1 MKKLIFITL
10 FLLLLPVTSFSGDIA
25 PDFTLKSLDGKT
37 YRLSELRG
45 KVVVL
50 NFWATW
56 CPDCIE
62 EMPSLQK
69 AYTRFK
75 NDGLVVLGVSI
86 DRKKEKVAQFVK
98 RLKITYPILL
108 DTSGDVFI
116 KKYTVIGLPS
126 TFIIDRN
133 GVISERIIG
142 RYDFTSKVFQEK
154 IQRLLKR

>member
-1 MKKLIFITL
+1 
-10 FLLLLPVTSFSGDIA
+10 
-25 PDFTLKSLDGKT
+25 
-37 YRLSELRG
+37 
-45 KVVVL
+45 
-50 NFWATW
+50 
-56 CPDCIE
+56 
-62 EMPSLQK
+62 
-69 AYTRFK
+69 
-75 NDGLVVLGVSI
+75 
-86 DRKKEKVAQFVK
+86 